1 MKIRLCL
8 VDKKQLR
15 LNKKTIARLSAK
27 ELKVAQG
34 GRRRHIVYDGPISI
48 ECTTNCD

>member
-8 VDKKQLR
+8 VDKKQLL
-15 LNKKTIARLSAK
+15 LNKKTIAHLDAK
-27 ELKVAQG
+27 ELNTVQG